1 MEKWERMEKE
11 AEGGENTRALVY
23 GKQKKNPGDKSLQ
36 PSTSVT
42 KMQVEDSTLTT
53 IKDTRDRSVVPLP
66 RGGAS

>member
-1 MEKWERMEKE
+1 MEKE

-42 KMQVEDSTLTT
+42 KMQVEDSSMAAELEVQ
-53 IKDTRDRSVVPLP
+53 KV
-66 RGGAS
+66 